1 MTTRLRIRTRLG
13 LFVSL
18 FVVALA
24 GCSSGA
30 QPIDPAPVGEVQR
43 PFPAGTEI
51 DPELGSGGGSEED
64 CDPTASLRPN
74 SSVPPG
80 STMAKIKERGHLI
93 VGVDQNTYL
102 FGFPDPET
110 GKLSGFDIDI
120 ARKIAEALL
129 GNADAV
135 HFKAISS
142 AERIDALRNGDVD
155 IVVRTFS
162 ITCDR
167 LEDINFSTVYYVA
180 GQRVL
185 VPVGSTARG
194 LSDLGDKR
202 VCAAKDSTSLRN
214 IAASRPRPIPVAVDD
229 WSDCL
234 VLLQQGQVDAI
245 STDDTILAGL
255 RAQDRTG
262 TKIVGEP
269 FTKEYYGIGIP
280 KENEDMVRFVNAVL
294 ENIRGGAWQASYDRW
309 LREHLGP
316 ASPPKPEYR

>member
-18 FVVALA
+18 FAVALA

-245 STDDTILAGL
+245 STDDSILAGL

-262 TKIVGEP
+262 T
-269 FTKEYYGIGIP
+269 
-280 KENEDMVRFVNAVL
+280 
-294 ENIRGGAWQASYDRW
+294 
-309 LREHLGP
+309 
-316 ASPPKPEYR
+316 

>member
-18 FVVALA
+18 FAVALA

-120 ARKIAEALL
+120 AREIARDLL
-129 GNADAV
+129 GSPDAIQ
-135 HFKAISS
+135 FKPLSS
-142 AERIDALRNGDVD
+142 AERIEALKNGDVD

-162 ITCDR
+162 ITCER
-167 LEDINFSTVYYVA
+167 LQEINFSTVYYVA

-185 VPVGSTARG
+185 VNADSKVRE
-194 LSDLGDKR
+194 LEDLAGER
-202 VCAAKDSTSLRN
+202 VCAARDSTSLQN
-214 IAASRPRPIPVAVDD
+214 IANSEAKPIPVAVND

-234 VLLQQGQVDAI
+234 VLLQQGQVAAV
-245 STDDTILAGL
+245 STDDTILAGM
-255 RAQDRTG
+255 RAQDRKG
-262 TKIVGEP
+262 TKIVGER
-269 FTKEYYGIGIP
+269 FTREYYGIGIP
-280 KENEDMVRFVNAVL
+280 KGNEDMVRYVNSVL
-294 ENIRGGAWQASYDRW
+294 ERIRGGAWQQSYDRW
-309 LREHLGP
+309 LREDLGA